1 MIAGFTT
8 DEALKGQGTTTER
21 TRYSWVDKTV
31 QPGMTYIYTLYDVD
45 YEGRETRQ
53 AEVKVQV
60 KVEGVIVEDGY
71 SLSPVYPNP
80 FNARFTLPFTLTE
93 PMQVTAELYKLT
105 GQNVMTVVNRE
116 FGTGTHHVTV
126 DVNDLASGIYFVRIT
141 LDNRSH
147 MQKVIL
153 LK

>member
-1 MIAGFTT
+1 
-8 DEALKGQGTTTER
+8 
-21 TRYSWVDKTV
+21 VDKTV
-31 QPGMTYIYTLYDVD
+31 QPEMTYIYTLYDVD

-53 AEVKVQV
+53 AEVEV
-60 KVEGVIVEDGY
+60 KPREMSEVYFTGEAEGAIVADGY
-71 SLSPVYPNP
+71 SLNPAYPNP

-93 PMQVTAELYKLT
+93 PMQVTVELYTLT

-126 DVNDLASGIYFVRIT
+126 DVNDLASGVYFVRT
-141 LDNRSH
+141 GFDNRSH
-147 MQKVIL
+147 MQKVML